1 MTEQKRCWSNCSRGD
16 AFKSSIIAVLV
27 LTAFN
32 LVIYMAFEHF
42 GYYGIHSRMNNLI
55 TYSENISNEVERIV
69 QQFNGS
75 VLSNRNIH
83 LATEVYSSTGRS
95 SLPDCPKTPPKLVG
109 PLATYR
115 KSPSIPEIEKEYAW
129 LHPGGRYSP
138 VECHSEH
145 RVAVIIPYRN
155 REDQLK
161 TFLYNIHPILQ
172 RQQINYGIYVIEQSG
187 NNTFNRALLM
197 NIGYA
202 ESVKIYDYNCF
213 VFHDVDLI
221 PEDDRIHYG
230 CGKQPRHLSAAI
242 DKFQYRLPYGN
253 IFGGVSQ
260 LSKDVFVKI
269 NGFSNKYFGW
279 GGEDDDL
286 SARVR
291 SEGFRVER
299 YPMNIARYKMFKHQH
314 ESSNSQNPN
323 RFHLLQQATKRYKTD
338 GLNSLKYRVLNI
350 AYNKL
355 YTMVTVEVKKSDYKL
370 KR

>member
-1 MTEQKRCWSNCSRGD
+1 MADHSRCLSNCSRSD
-16 AFKSSIIAVLV
+16 AFKSGLVAILV
-27 LTAFN
+27 LTAIN
-32 LVIYMAFEHF
+32 LVVYLLFENI
-42 GYYGIHSRMNNLI
+42 GYYGIHSRMDNLI
-55 TYSENISNEVERIV
+55 TYSENISKEVDRIV
-69 QQFNGS
+69 RQFNGS
-75 VLSNRNIH
+75 VHINGSINLTSN
-83 LATEVYSSTGRS
+83 STTNL
-95 SLPDCPKTPPKLVG
+95 LPDCPEKPPKLVG
-109 PLATYR
+109 PLATYK
-115 KSPSIPEIEKEYAW
+115 KSPSFPDIEKEYSW
-129 LHPGGRYSP
+129 VQSGGRYSP
-138 VECHSEH
+138 VECHSSH

-155 REDQLK
+155 RQDQLK
-161 TFLYNIHPILQ
+161 TFLYNIHPFLQ

-230 CGKQPRHLSAAI
+230 CGEQPRHLSAAI

-260 LSKDVFVKI
+260 ISKDAFLKI

-279 GGEDDDL
+279 GGEDDDI

-291 SEGFRVER
+291 AEGYRVER
-299 YPMNIARYKMFKHQH
+299 FPMNIARYKMFKHNH

-323 RFHLLQQATKRYKTD
+323 RFKLLQQATKRYKTD
-338 GLNSLKYRVLNI
+338 GLNSLKYKVVNVT
-350 AYNKL
+350 YHKL
-355 YTMVTVEVKKSDYKL
+355 YTLVSVAVQKSDYKI